1 MTNSRRA
8 QVAAARLISSRSCSS
23 CTGFGSLASFCAFQH
38 TDERAGLAKTIG
50 FGRYAL
56 EEGGN
61 LFRREHP
68 QQLGPFLPGG
78 FGLTPS
84 LGPILQ
90 VPLRPVNNLRPHA
103 DQGRQPPVALAI
115 LLVKPG
121 MRVGHI
127 HAFTVSGFESR

>member
-8 QVAAARLISSRSCSS
+8 QVAAARLTSSRSCSS
-23 CTGFGSLASFCAFQH
+23 CMGLGSVASFCAFQH

-50 FGRYAL
+50 LWRCAF
-56 EEGGN
+56 EKGGN

-68 QQLGPFLPGG
+68 EQLGPFLPGG

-90 VPLRPVNNLRPHA
+90 VPLRQINNLRPHA
-103 DQGRQPPVALAI
+103 DQGCQPPVALSVF
-115 LLVKPG
+115 LVNSG
-121 MRVGHI
+121 VRVGNI
-127 HAFTVSGFESR
+127 HAFTVS